1 MFIFTVVES
10 PRREVIALLSPRQ
23 YRKLRQISLFGGT
36 TAKDYGKN
44 KRMYDYLKSE
54 NFIISDN
61 IRGYNGFIVTQKGY
75 SAMYQY
81 RVEHFRFWFPS
92 IVSLLA
98 LAASILSLATT
109 NPEFWQSVREWVQ
122 GLQP

>member
-1 MFIFTVVES
+1 M
-10 PRREVIALLSPRQ
+10 LSPRQ
-23 YRKLRQISLFGGT
+23 YRKLKQISLFGGT
-36 TAKDYGKN
+36 TARDYDRN

-54 NFIISDN
+54 NYIIRNDT
-61 IRGYNGFIVTQKGY
+61 RGYNGFAVTEYGY

-98 LAASILSLATT
+98 LGASILSLATT
-109 NPEFWQSVREWVQ
+109 NPAFWQNVQ
-122 GLQP
+122 GWVRGLQS

>member
-1 MFIFTVVES
+1 M
-10 PRREVIALLSPRQ
+10 LSPRQ
-23 YRKLRQISLFGGT
+23 YRKLKQISLFGGT
-36 TAKDYGKN
+36 TAKDYSKN
-44 KRMYDYLKSE
+44 KRLYDHLKSE
-54 NFIISDN
+54 MYLVSDD
-61 IRGYNGFIVTQKGY
+61 IRGYMGFSVTEHGY

-98 LAASILSLATT
+98 LATSILSVFVT
-109 NPEFWQSVREWVQ
+109 NPEFLKSVRELVQ